1 MLKKTVFTHESY
13 GLFSPN
19 LSSSE
24 PQIKMPIYELE
35 GSLFFV
41 WDKYLQ
47 SNRYELE
54 RLKCIYLG

>member
-35 GSLFFV
+35 GSLFSV
-41 WDKYLQ
+41 CDIYLQ
-47 SNRYELE
+47 SNRYDVE
-54 RLKCIYLG
+54 RLKFISLG

>member
-1 MLKKTVFTHESY
+1 MIAMVF
-13 GLFSPN
+13 FSPTV
-19 LSSSE
+19 SSSE